1 MGLSILILLVA
12 VFLQECLVNGDL
24 ASPKQLPYQVYV
36 LGAADSEQKN
46 CGGVIVSEWV
56 ILTPAD
62 CVRNV

>member
-1 MGLSILILLVA
+1 MALYILILLA
-12 VFLQECLVNGDL
+12 TVFLQEGLVNGEL

-36 LGAADSEQKN
+36 LGATDGKQKD